1 MEFDPESESMYRWL
15 SGAVVPRP
23 VAWVSSDGPAGRNLA
38 PYSFFNVL
46 CVAPPVLAFA
56 PGQTPDGGQKDTL
69 RNAQETGS
77 FVVNLV
83 TVDLAEAM
91 VATAATGDGD
101 EFDLADV
108 TAAPATEVDA
118 PRVVEAPISFECRLH
133 DTLELGS
140 NTATFGRVVHF
151 HADESVLTPD
161 GKMDTEQ
168 FDALGRLAADGYCTT
183 RDRFT
188 LSRPD

>member
-1 MEFDPESESMYRWL
+1 MEFDPEAESMYRWL

-23 VAWVSSDGPAGRNLA
+23 VAWVSTDGPAGRNLA
-38 PYSFFNVL
+38 PYSFFNVM
-46 CVAPPVLAFA
+46 CVSPPVLAFA
-56 PGQTPDGGQKDTL
+56 PGQSADGEQKDTL
-69 RNAQETGS
+69 RNARETGA

-91 VATAATGDGD
+91 VATAATTGAD

-108 TAAPATEVDA
+108 TAAPGSEVPA
-118 PRVVEAPISFECRLH
+118 PRVAEAPLSFECRLH

-140 NTATFGRVVHF
+140 NTATFGRVVRF
-151 HADESVLTPD
+151 HADESVTTD
-161 GKMDTEQ
+161 GKMDTEK

-183 RDRFT
+183 RDR
-188 LSRPD
+188 LRIERPD